1 MSATYIINRVPS
13 KSVPFTPYNLSIM
26 RPWGC
31 PGYIHNTSHEYE
43 KLGPR
48 GKKCIFIR
56 YSEFS
61 KGYVFLGEDMT
72 GRVIEIESRYVI
84 FLEEDFPKRG
94 EIKGDFRLFEM
105 EDPQASGSARQIDSA
120 PT

>member
-1 MSATYIINRVPS
+1 MVRSMMAQANLPISFWGEALLSAAYIINHVPS
-13 KSVPFTPYNLSIM
+13 KFVPSTPNELWKRETPDLSIM
-26 RPWGC
+26 SPWRC
-31 PGYIHNTSHEYE
+31 TTYIQNTSHEYG

-72 GRVIEIESRYVI
+72 GKVIEIES
-84 FLEEDFPKRG
+84 
-94 EIKGDFRLFEM
+94 
-105 EDPQASGSARQIDSA
+105 
-120 PT
+120 